1 MRFGDFRIDLA
12 SGELFRDDVRVRI
25 QAMPFRVLSVLL
37 ERPGEVVTREQLC
50 ARVWDSGTFVDAQA
64 GLNTAVAKL
73 REALEDDAEA
83 PVYIETLTKRGY
95 RFIGTITDDA
105 KETPGPPGN
114 ADSSIPL
121 IPSVPPGGA
130 ELPGRAL
137 AHADLSASPAARQ
150 GAGGSRYSR
159 SLRSAI
165 AAACAAAIALALFW
179 AWRAPSG
186 RGVTVAVVL
195 FHNETGEARYDLL
208 AQQLTDGTVVA
219 LAQDRQL
226 EVIGNAA
233 ILRTPRIFTDI
244 QKIGQ
249 ALRADFVVLGQLQTG
264 SDGLVAR
271 THFVRVSDQKHLWA
285 RPTPGDPMSLD
296 AQVPRV
302 VAEGVKAAL
311 DGRL

>member
-1 MRFGDFRIDLA
+1 MRFGGFRIDLA

-25 QAMPFRVLSVLL
+25 QAMPFRVLCVLL

-50 ARVWDSGTFVDAQA
+50 ARVWEPGTFVDAQA

-179 AWRAPSG
+179 AWQAPSG

-195 FHNETGEARYDLL
+195 FHNETGEARYDQL

-264 SDGLVAR
+264 SDGLIVR